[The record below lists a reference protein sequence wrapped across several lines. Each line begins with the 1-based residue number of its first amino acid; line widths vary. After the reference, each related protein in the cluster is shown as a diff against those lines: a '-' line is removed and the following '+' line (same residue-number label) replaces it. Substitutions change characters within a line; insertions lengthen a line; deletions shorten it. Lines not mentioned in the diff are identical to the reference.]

1 MDTGYKGYST
11 TSFGAQGMSSGGGFM
26 PGESNSPAGARSEA
40 VATVRPVTIKQVL
53 DATQAYA
60 GASHQIDGADVDK
73 IFVVG
78 QVRNISVQSTNITFK
93 IEDGTGEVEVKQFI
107 DLDDNMDIDASNPT
121 AVPLGKSQVKLN
133 GYAKFFGRVVTTGNR
148 RNVFSN
154 FARPVTTVNEV
165 HHHFLEATVI
175 HLYFTRGPPQKPDRN
190 PSGAEA
196 GTEARAPGGMGVT
209 DDYGAAAQGRPLPP
223 MSPGARK
230 VYNLLK
236 NEPQSN
242 EGLHVQYIA
251 AKLGV
256 PVTEVVKAGD
266 ELVTGGL
273 IFSTVDESTW
283 AILEY

>member
-1 MDTGYKGYST
+1 MDTG
-11 TSFGAQGMSSGGGFM
+11 GGGFM

-40 VATVRPVTIKQVL
+40 VATVRPVTIKQIL
-53 DATQAYA
+53 DATQSYA
-60 GASHQIDGADVDK
+60 GASYQIDGTDVDK

-78 QVRNISVQSTNITFK
+78 QVRNISAQSTKITFK
-93 IEDGTGEVEVKQFI
+93 IEDGTGEIEVQQFI
-107 DLDDNMDIDASNPT
+107 NMDDNMDIDGSNPT
-121 AVPLGKSQVKLN
+121 AVPLGKSQVQLN
-133 GYAKFFGRVVTTGNR
+133 GYARFFGRVVTTGNR

-165 HHHFLEATVI
+165 HHHFLEATAI
-175 HLYFTRGPPQKPDRN
+175 HLYFTRGPPQKPGQN
-190 PSGAEA
+190 PSRVEA
-196 GTEARAPGGMGVT
+196 GSSGAGMGVT
-209 DDYGAAAQGRPLPP
+209 DDYGAAAKGRPLPP

-236 NEPQSN
+236 SEPQSN

-266 ELVTGGL
+266 ELLTESV
-273 IFSTVDESTW
+273 IFITVDENTW
-283 AILEY
+283 AIMEYY